1 MCNSVTR
8 SDGRF
13 ERAAGRTGAVGA
25 VAVPVIGARHA
36 GDEGFRHDRV
46 VSEVWVGQ
54 KQAGVEH
61 RDLDALAAVISPC
74 SSPLGAT

>member
-1 MCNSVTR
+1 
-8 SDGRF
+8 
-13 ERAAGRTGAVGA
+13 
-25 VAVPVIGARHA
+25 
-36 GDEGFRHDRV
+36 V